1 MSNIDIDISYL
12 TMSLIRFALS
22 LMSLTHNAQTSDIV
36 SFTTASQAVAKSKSL
51 QDALSAELYAEFT
64 LCKDLAL
71 QCKDEELVEARQAA
85 FLRKDIQA
93 AKALSEQR
101 IALGYT
107 PNGMSAAQM
116 RIQLTALL
124 PRIDAR
130 YEDLI
135 AADDI
140 NYSHLEICVECQEQ
154 INLLLI
160 SYPRSDVAPPFNTPR
175 LDSVVLTRNIS
186 EGISSSGKSVVADGL
201 FTAAHTVDCLA
212 VKAKILH
219 ATYAERAKQEYKIM
233 GKLYQTAPRHFVR
246 PYAFL
251 DGSHGQIVPYSPK
264 DKDYCAAA
272 MCLVMEKGTSDMRE
286 YFVNYQVDKIEGLA
300 ISSTFLDILILASQC
315 NIVLNDFKPSNVI
328 RVHDG
333 SRYYLKAID
342 FDSSREEGQE
352 MAAEA
357 TAAYCSPEVA
367 REILARK
374 RGERPT
380 ALLARHKMDV
390 MALGLIVFEIA
401 NNLKSFWDSQIPPI
415 TEHWDILSALAHLT
429 DDEVKRSIEKS
440 FQGSQ
445 FSVLRRW
452 LEHALKVD
460 PKDRA
465 SALELLHGHSLFGNK
480 SITVDEKGLI
490 SHFNMG
496 FNRLIENDNVN
507 AAAILE
513 SIEELSNQLQGSLGL
528 LGASLDSIA
537 LHVALGSEQQSK
549 DISALVRTVSQ
560 HKILLQTGELN
571 EQAFQAAVAVAM
583 SHVEESVRANIS
595 TSLSEM
601 MSSHGPSLTDKI
613 DVLMDMVSGLQSQSE
628 RFAEEFRWFRSISK
642 DQSRMLALIE
652 EQGNFMPL
660 TFVVLPHLDI
670 TGKLPTSASM
680 IDKMINSARRKR
692 NTVTRLLWEKS
703 RIVFI
708 CPVTLQQVLHS
719 IK

>member
-1 MSNIDIDISYL
+1 MFK
-12 TMSLIRFALS
+12 R
-22 LMSLTHNAQTSDIV
+22 
-36 SFTTASQAVAKSKSL
+36 L
-51 QDALSAELYAEFT
+51 QDGLTAEMYAEFT
-64 LCKDLAL
+64 LCKDLPL
-71 QCKDEELVEARQAA
+71 QCKHEQLVEARQAA
-85 FLRKDIQA
+85 LLGKKIQE

-107 PNGMSAAQM
+107 PSGISAADM
-116 RIQLTALL
+116 RLRLTALL

-130 YEDLI
+130 YLDLI
-135 AADDI
+135 AVDDI
-140 NYSHLEICVECQEQ
+140 NYAYLEICVDFQDQ
-154 INLLLI
+154 INSLLV
-160 SYPRSDVAPPFNTPR
+160 SNSPVSPPFIPPR
-175 LDSVVLTRNIS
+175 LDSVVLMRNIS
-186 EGISSSGKSVVADGL
+186 EGITSSGKSVVADGL
-201 FTAAHTVDCLA
+201 FTAAHTVDGLA
-212 VKAKILH
+212 VKVKMFH
-219 ATYAERAKQEYKIM
+219 ATHAARAMQEYQIM
-233 GKLYQTAPRHFVR
+233 GKLYQAAPRHFVR

-251 DGSHGQIVPYSPK
+251 DGAHGQILPYSPK
-264 DKDYCAAA
+264 DKDHCVAA
-272 MCLVMEKGTSDMRE
+272 MCLVMEKGTTDMRE
-286 YFVNYQVDKIEGLA
+286 YLVNYHFDRIEGLA
-300 ISSTFLDILILASQC
+300 ISSNFLDILALASQC
-315 NIVLNDFKPSNVI
+315 NIVLNDFKPSNIV

-333 SRYYLKAID
+333 LRYHLKAID

-380 ALLARHKMDV
+380 VLLARHKMDV

-401 NNLKSFWDSQIPPI
+401 NNLKSLWDSQVPPI
-415 TEHWDILSALAHLT
+415 TEHWDILNALARLT
-429 DDEVKRSIEKS
+429 DEDVKRIIEKS

-496 FNRLIENDNVN
+496 FNRLIENDNSN
-507 AAAILE
+507 TAAILE
-513 SIEELSNQLQGSLGL
+513 SVEELSNQLQGSLGL

-537 LHVALGSEQQSK
+537 LQVALGSEPQSK
-549 DISALVRTVSQ
+549 DISALVQAVSQ
-560 HKILLQTGELN
+560 QKILLQTGELN
-571 EQAFQAAVAVAM
+571 EQALQSAVAAAM
-583 SHVEESVRANIS
+583 SHVEKSVQANVS
-595 TSLSEM
+595 TSLKEM
-601 MSSHGPSLTDKI
+601 MSSIGPSLTDKI
-613 DVLMDMVSGLQSQSE
+613 DVLMDMVGSLQSQSD
-628 RFAEEFRWFRSISK
+628 RFAEEFRWFRSVSK

-660 TFVVLPHLDI
+660 TFVVVPHFDI
-670 TGKLPTSASM
+670 SGKLPTSASM
-680 IDKMINSARRKR
+680 IDKMKNSAKRKV

-719 IK
+719 TRLVH